1 LLVGARLHTY
11 MRLCPSDTLFLCP
24 MVRNAI
30 GLNPLAH
37 PRNTALCALVLFFFL
52 TTTQSL
58 SPAVT
63 ADCTEREPVH
73 CSNSLSSS
81 HLTPQRQAN
90 RLRNSV
96 QLQFQDEEEFERHFL
111 RLEPAEQVRIW
122 REGKPYAD
130 IMEDV
135 LIAKGVDAV
144 RYVVRIIR
152 DPKQPIFHRWRA
164 MMLLCNMDR
173 FVPQSDLP
181 VPEANSEIYIQT
193 LNLSGVVNRNV
204 PVDGRRIG
212 TEGYQALQW
221 AAEQTSDKE
230 LRFHARDLLDL
241 LADELSRLPLQDKV
255 DRWAKAIE
263 RNHGGYGGFVAPDE
277 YIVAGNLYQQLV
289 CQAPESLSILS
300 RLLKTSSNGY
310 VRGATIGLIEN
321 IDVFKVRLRGIPEG
335 QEAIKAVDEAI
346 KKGNIGPG
354 YRQAEYRK
362 EFSDR
367 FSGQVLKDESIDL
380 IGMPL
385 SRSFYLVPLAFDHF
399 YGDKNVSTLS
409 PAPELY
415 SPADWLKFVQF
426 LTKTD
431 PYFPSWEYCHVGRPD
446 FDQVLEPRFRARI
459 ERLREQWIRFKTSEP

>member
-1 LLVGARLHTY
+1 
-11 MRLCPSDTLFLCP
+11 MS
-24 MVRNAI
+24 RNAI
-30 GLNPLAH
+30 RLNPLVRL
-37 PRNTALCALVLFFFL
+37 PSTILCVLVLSFFS

-63 ADCTEREPVH
+63 ADGTARELLDG
-73 CSNSLSSS
+73 SSSLSSS
-81 HLTPQRQAN
+81 YPTPQRQAN

-96 QLQFQDEEEFERHFL
+96 EMQFQSEEEFERRFL
-111 RLEPAEQVRIW
+111 KLEPAEQVRIW

-130 IMEDV
+130 VMEDV
-135 LIAKGVDAV
+135 LIAQGVDAV
-144 RYVVRIIR
+144 RYVVRIIK

-173 FVPQSDLP
+173 FVPNRDLP

-193 LNLSGVVNRNV
+193 LDLSGVVNRNV

-263 RNHGGYGGFVAPDE
+263 RNQGDYGGFVAPDE

-289 CQAPESLSILS
+289 CEAPESLPILS

-310 VRGATIGLIEN
+310 VRGATIGLIQE

-335 QEAIKAVDEAI
+335 QEAIKAVEEAI

-354 YRQAEYRK
+354 YKQVEYRK
-362 EFSDR
+362 ELWDR
-367 FSGQVLKDESIDL
+367 FSGQVLKDDSIDL

-385 SRSFYLVPLAFDHF
+385 SRSFSLVPLSFDHF
-399 YGDKNVSTLS
+399 FAERNILS
-409 PAPELY
+409 NSPYPEL
-415 SPADWLKFVQF
+415 SEPNKWLEFVKF
-426 LTKTD
+426 LTAYD
-431 PYFPSWEYCHVGRPD
+431 PYFPSWEYCHIRRPD
-446 FDQVLEPRFRARI
+446 EVLEPRFRVRI
-459 ERLREQWIRFKTSEP
+459 DRYHDQWLRFKTSEP